1 MTATDEHLR
10 VVAPTPPDRRRGRRP
25 FAALSGLL
33 AAAVTLGVAE
43 LVAVPIG
50 PGSAPVLAVG
60 AAAIDAAPPALKQFA
75 VDHFGT
81 HDKPVLL
88 GGIVVV
94 LAVAAAVLGLVG
106 LRRRGLGV
114 AGVVLLGAVGAVT
127 AVARP
132 VGGLAYALP
141 SAIGAVAGV
150 LALLALLTPLRAG
163 QPGRGQHSLRS
174 TGRRGLNRRGFL
186 IAGGVTAMAAAV
198 SAAAGKVLLD
208 ARYDVG
214 ASRATVRLPTPRSV
228 PSPMPPQ
235 TELDIPGL
243 SSFFTANA
251 DFYRVDTALIVPQL
265 SPRDW
270 SLRIHGMVD
279 AERTISYGELIGR
292 GLIQRD
298 VTLSCV
304 SNEIGGPYI
313 SNARW
318 LGVPLAP
325 LLREVGI
332 TPGADQIVTRS
343 VDGWTA
349 GTPVD
354 VVLDGR
360 DAMLAVGM
368 NGAPLPLAHGFPVRM
383 LVPGLYGYV
392 SATKWVVDMELTTFS
407 HVSTYWRQRGWAAQA
422 PIKTESRID
431 TPKPFATVARGTV
444 PIAGLAWAPRKGI
457 AKVEVSIDNGPW
469 QTARL
474 AGQDSTDT
482 WRQWVYQWPATPGNH
497 IVQVRAT
504 DKSGYRQTEARVN
517 PIPDGATGWAS
528 SAFTVR

>member
-1 MTATDEHLR
+1 MTVTDEHLQ
-10 VVAPTPPDRRRGRRP
+10 VVAPDPPRRGRGRRP
-25 FAALSGLL
+25 FAVLSGLL

-60 AAAIDAAPPALKQFA
+60 AAAIDAAPAPLKQFA
-75 VDHFGT
+75 VDNFGT
-81 HDKPVLL
+81 HDKAVLL
-88 GGIVVV
+88 GGIVAV
-94 LAVAAAVLGLVG
+94 LALAAAVLGLLG
-106 LRRRGLGV
+106 LRRRSIGV
-114 AGVVLLGAVGAVT
+114 GGIVLLGVVGAIA

-132 VGGLAYALP
+132 VGSLAYALP
-141 SAIGAVAGV
+141 SVLGAVTGV
-150 LALLALLTPLRAG
+150 LALLAMLTPLRA
-163 QPGRGQHSLRS
+163 PRPAHAQHGP
-174 TGRRGLNRRGFL
+174 GRRGLNRRGFL
-186 IAGGVTAMAAAV
+186 IAGGVTAAAAAV
-198 SAAAGKVLLD
+198 SGAAGKLLLD
-208 ARYDVG
+208 ARNDVG
-214 ASRATVRLPTPRSV
+214 ASRATVRLPPPQSV
-228 PSPMPPQ
+228 AGPMPPQ
-235 TELDIPGL
+235 TELDILGL

-279 AERTISYGELIGR
+279 AERTISYRELIGR

-298 VTLSCV
+298 ITLSCV
-304 SNEIGGPYI
+304 SNEVGGPYI

-325 LLREVGI
+325 LLREIGI

-368 NGAPLPLAHGFPVRM
+368 NGAPLPLSHGFPVRM

-407 HVSTYWRQRGWAAQA
+407 SVSAYWQQRGWAAQA

-431 TPKPFATVARGTV
+431 TPKPFATVARGPV
-444 PIAGLAWAPRKGI
+444 PIVGLAWAPRKGI
-457 AKVEVSIDNGPW
+457 EMVELSIDNGPW
-469 QTARL
+469 LTARL
-474 AGQDSTDT
+474 ADQDTTDT
-482 WRQWVYQWPATPGNH
+482 WRQWVYDWQATPGNH
-497 IVQVRAT
+497 MVRVRAT